1 VENEEDEYPVANI
14 RIIIIRIFNE
24 LKEELKKDKQDN
36 LMKLKRTQ
44 IKISKKTQ
52 NQLNELREDLN
63 KLQNKTKVI
72 IKRDINEIKKSTRY
86 ERGV

>member
-1 VENEEDEYPVANI
+1 
-14 RIIIIRIFNE
+14 
-24 LKEELKKDKQDN
+24 
-36 LMKLKRTQ
+36 MKLKRTQ